1 MLGSRLGECK
11 DDFNKVILAETAKGS
26 FGCSD
31 VLSIVVGIGVG
42 NFIVEEGRVQVQDG
56 VDTET
61 TNTD

>member
-11 DDFNKVILAETAKGS
+11 GDFDKVILAKTVEGS

-31 VLSIVVGIGVG
+31 VLSIAVGIGVG
-42 NFIVEEGRVQVQDG
+42 NFIVEGGMAQVQDG
-56 VDTET
+56 ADTET

>member
-11 DDFNKVILAETAKGS
+11 DVFDKVIIAKTVEGS

-31 VLSIVVGIGVG
+31 VLRIVVGIGMG